1 MITRGQLFSEY
12 FLTEGIRN
20 SQEYLSLSSETLDAT
35 LQEMKAC
42 YDLFAR
48 RQHPNEADTEDGI
61 IRPVLKALGFSFSR
75 QQPASH
81 GGLDVPDFILF
92 SSNVEKDAFD
102 RAGRHENKWRYPV
115 SILEAKRWE
124 RSLDRGDKTS
134 PADPHIPSNQIL
146 RYLSVCD
153 SESNGKMLWGVLT
166 NGKTWRLY
174 YHRSLTRSEG
184 YIEFDLGEV
193 LSDAH
198 ESFRIFYLLFRK
210 EAFVETPLHPGFTF
224 LEYALQEGKQWEERV
239 AENLKKNIFGE
250 VFLLLAQG
258 FMKCAEEKGEEKND
272 GLVRRIYDNT
282 LVLLYRLLFLFY
294 AEDRDL
300 LPTRQARYSEYSLN
314 SLRDHIHDIL
324 DRSEPLSAVATTCWD
339 RVKNLFRIVD
349 RGDKALSVP
358 PYNGGLFKPHTYP
371 FLEEFSIS
379 DEYFARALHL
389 LSHSHHDDE
398 PKRINYRDLTVRQ
411 LGSIYEGLL
420 EFRLKIAET
429 NLKIKKEKSKE
440 IYVPAENVSQA
451 DVLMG
456 DPYLTNDRSERRA
469 TGSYYTPDYIVQ
481 FIVSNTIEP
490 LIKERIA
497 AFEAWKGS
505 VSKMSKQEIQREFV
519 RHNVL
524 FDPKTYDSE
533 GRIIEDKGINAFRTA
548 LLALKDPVESLLSIK
563 ILDPAMGSGHFLVT
577 AVDYLADRSLE
588 ILAGYSGKAHF
599 GAEIYESPVI
609 GTIEKVRNTIL
620 RQVDKHHFVI
630 DESKLDDKNLIKR
643 IVLKRC
649 IYGVDRNPLAVELAK
664 VSLWLH
670 TFTVGAP
677 LSFLD
682 HHLKYGNSL
691 AGEWEISDVV
701 IQGSKRYQDFLVAVK
716 NMLSIQ
722 DLYDLTIN
730 ETAESARHYDLF
742 KEKLTVFVR
751 QCAINMAAEH
761 FMDNE
766 LKGLEK
772 AARETVRNSM
782 KRKALDETF
791 TIPFGQGEMLYS
803 RAIEIAEEKR
813 FFHWKLEFP
822 EIWYAED
829 GRQIEGGFDAV
840 IGNPPYIRIQELRK
854 EHPDEVDYYNNTYRT
869 PTGAYD
875 IYTLF
880 VEKGI
885 SLLHDTGCLGYIL
898 PNKFTKLDSGKGL
911 RRLIGSRM
919 RLLIDFGDNQIFAGQ
934 TTYTGLLFLDGRP
947 REKGQYRKIPTL
959 GGGSDGIAK
968 LLTDTSFPTI
978 VTENAKLTEE
988 PWAFADEAAT
998 RIRDKMDAVSVPLG
1012 SVVEQIFQGLITSAD
1027 PVYILTL
1034 RERAGEYTKAYS
1046 KASGKEIMLETALL
1060 KPLVSGEDVS
1070 RYGAVLTDKLL
1081 LFPYRLSPGGG
1092 ATLIEEDEFTS
1103 IYPKTWAHLKEHEGL
1118 LRGRERGLFDDDAW
1132 YRFGRTQNLDKHERP
1147 KLGVARL
1154 TERLAFIYDGK
1165 GEFYFDNVDVN
1176 GLLLKTDSPYSG
1188 WYLMAV
1194 LNSTLIDRHFK
1205 EESVPFRG
1213 NFYSANKQFIS
1224 PLPIRKIDFSAPDE
1238 RALDSLMTHVRKG
1251 AFLAA
1256 GREAKMLPADSPVLH
1271 DLLAALA
1278 MSIARKKQTISL
1290 LTLFCDGALETGS
1303 HEKIEMLR
1311 VLRDEVGTL
1320 PDDPVIQ
1327 KEMAIRIISQE
1338 NASVKET
1345 DALIDSIVYHL
1356 YGLTPE
1362 EIAIVED

>member
-20 SQEYLSLSSETLDAT
+20 SQEYLSLSLETLDAT
-35 LQEMKAC
+35 LQEIKTC
-42 YDLFAR
+42 YDSFAR

-61 IRPVLKALGFSFSR
+61 IRPVLKTLGFSFSR
-75 QQPASH
+75 QQPTSR
-81 GGLDVPDFILF
+81 GGMDVPDFILF

-102 RAGRHENKWRYPV
+102 RAGRHENKWRHPV

-134 PADPHIPSNQIL
+134 PADLHIPSNQIL
-146 RYLSVCD
+146 RYLSACD

-210 EAFVETPLHPGFTF
+210 EAFIETPQHPGFTF

-239 AENLKKNIFGE
+239 AEDLKKNIFGE

-258 FMKCAEEKGEEKND
+258 FMKSASERGEQQSDN
-272 GLVRRIYDNT
+272 LIRRIYDNT

-300 LPTRQARYSEYSLN
+300 LPVRHERYREYSL
-314 SLRDHIHDIL
+314 STLRDYIH
-324 DRSEPLSAVATTCWD
+324 EMLSRNEALSSHATKFWD
-339 RVKNLFRIVD
+339 QVKNLFRIVD

-358 PYNGGLFKPHTYP
+358 SYNGGLFKPYAYP
-371 FLEEFSIS
+371 FLEEFSIP
-379 DEYFARALHL
+379 DQYFARALHL
-389 LSHSHHDDE
+389 LSHSYHEDG

-420 EFRLKIAET
+420 EFRLKIAEID
-429 NLKIKKEKSKE
+429 LKIKKEKGRE
-440 IYVPAENVSQA
+440 LYVPAESKDIPAVKK
-451 DVLMG
+451 G
-456 DPYLTNDRSERRA
+456 EIYLTNDRSERRA

-481 FIVSNTIEP
+481 YIVAKAIEP
-490 LIKERIA
+490 LIQERIA
-497 AFEAWKGS
+497 AFEAWKSS
-505 VSKMSKQEIQREFV
+505 VSKMSKEEIRTEFI
-519 RHNVL
+519 RLNIA
-524 FDPKTYDSE
+524 FDPKTYDKE
-533 GRIIEDKGINAFRTA
+533 GTLAGDKGINAFRNA
-548 LLALKDPVESLLSIK
+548 FLGVKDPVESLLNIK
-563 ILDPAMGSGHFLVT
+563 ILDPAMGSGHFLVA
-577 AVDYLADRSLE
+577 AVDYLADRCLE
-588 ILAGYSGKAHF
+588 MLAGYSGKAHF
-599 GAEIYESPVI
+599 GPEVYESPII
-609 GTIEKVRNTIL
+609 GAVEKVRNTIL
-620 RQVDKHHFVI
+620 KQAVEDGFVI

-701 IQGSKRYQDFLVAVK
+701 VQGSKRYQDFLVAVR

-751 QCAINMAAEH
+751 QCDINAVAEH

-766 LKGLEK
+766 LKVLTK

-791 TIPFGQGEMLYS
+791 AIPFGQGEKLYS
-803 RAIEIAEEKR
+803 LAVKIAEEKR

-829 GRQIEGGFDAV
+829 GRQIKGGFDAV

-854 EHPDEVDYYNNTYRT
+854 EHPDEVDYYNNTYQT

-875 IYTLF
+875 IYILF

-959 GGGSDGIAK
+959 EGGSDGIAK
-968 LLTDTSFPTI
+968 LLTDTSFPAI
-978 VTENAKLTEE
+978 VTENARLTKE
-988 PWAFADEAAT
+988 PWAFADEAGT
-998 RIRDKMDAVSVPLG
+998 RIREKMDAVSVPLG

-1046 KASGKEIMLETALL
+1046 KASGKEIMLEAALL

-1103 IYPKTWAHLKEHEGL
+1103 IYPKTWAYLKEHEGL
-1118 LRGRERGLFDDDAW
+1118 LRRRERGLFDDGSW

-1224 PLPIRKIDFSAPDE
+1224 PLPVRKINFSARSNTTLE
-1238 RALDSLMTHVRKG
+1238 TLITLVREG
-1251 AFLAA
+1251 AYSEAA
-1256 GREAKMLPADSPVLH
+1256 REAKLFPSDSAVIH
-1271 DLLAALA
+1271 DFLAALA

-1290 LTLFCDGALETGS
+1290 LTLFCDGALEAGS
-1303 HEKIEMLR
+1303 HGKIEMLKI
-1311 VLRDEVGTL
+1311 LREEVGPL